1 MHKKLTIWLCA
12 IILFSM
18 SMPTFA
24 QKGIQRHVFWQS
36 GLNVKI
42 CQEKTPSRACEETE
56 MPAELGSIKQVIVGK
71 FTRMSNTT
79 WIAVSSKGFALCL
92 FGNNSLTTACR
103 RIAVPK
109 NVSEYEIESIDGM
122 LFFGHKKKS
131 GAEAIEAEL
140 SFGKQFIL
148 ALNAAAQV
156 LEEDARKNDVS
167 SVGRA
172 NLTARMSST
181 HINCSKSDWLQG
193 NCDAQTPDLPYPY
206 PDPEREPDNPG
217 PIDVVIVPGKVPSP
231 DPIPLPELPP
241 IPNVAWASQSGFYV
255 HQRATYL
262 MIGKYLSQADIDT
275 LARAHVAA
283 DSPQYQTP
291 ASTHRHAMRREGQS
305 TAEAKIEATV
315 FVRAQFERAWN
326 APSRTDALYE
336 FGLALHAIQ
345 DSTSP
350 SHSGFQLWTG
360 RETKSELADHVSKEL
375 MNPGQG
381 SALFRATQEAWRW
394 FNDGKLP
401 SGDLFSFGCD
411 GCTPGNATGTL

>member
-1 MHKKLTIWLCA
+1 MKLLTIRKYFY
-12 IILFSM
+12 I
-18 SMPTFA
+18 
-24 QKGIQRHVFWQS
+24 
-36 GLNVKI
+36 N
-42 CQEKTPSRACEETE
+42 
-56 MPAELGSIKQVIVGK
+56 IV
-71 FTRMSNTT
+71 
-79 WIAVSSKGFALCL
+79 CY
-92 FGNNSLTTACR
+92 FGNRSLATACR
-103 RIAVPK
+103 RVLVPK
-109 NVSEYEIESIDGM
+109 NFSEYEIEPIDGM
-122 LFFGHKKKS
+122 LLFGHKKKS
-131 GAEAIEAEL
+131 GSDAIEAEL
-140 SFGKQFIL
+140 NFGKQFMQ
-148 ALNAAAQV
+148 ALNTAAQV
-156 LEEDARKNDVS
+156 LEADIQKNDVS

-206 PDPEREPDNPG
+206 PDPERDPDDPG
-217 PIDVVIVPGKVPSP
+217 PIDVVVIPGKVPPP

-241 IPNVAWASQSGFYV
+241 IPNVGWASQSGFYV

-305 TAEAKIEATV
+305 TSEAKIEATV
-315 FVRAQFERAWN
+315 FVRGQFERAWN

-360 RETKSELADHVSKEL
+360 RETKSELADHVSKEII
-375 MNPGQG
+375 NPGQG
-381 SALFRATQEAWRW
+381 SSLFRATQEAWRW

-401 SGDLFSFGCD
+401 DGDLFRFGCD
-411 GCTPGNATGTL
+411 GCSPGNATGTI